1 MQKMFGSVF
10 LNHIVLGPL
19 LDQVLQVVGVLLH
32 PDQQALKNKPQGV
45 TATKKKHI
53 I

>member
-10 LNHIVLGPL
+10 LNQIVLGPL

-32 PDQQALKNKPQGV
+32 PDQQALKNKAHGL
-45 TATKKKHI
+45 TANKKTEY
-53 I
+53 